1 MKTTRAVDLSAVA
14 FSTDLTPSLYALLGH
29 EPRDRGS
36 LFGRPLFVSAGTNMS
51 WRRRRSFLL
60 ASSYGAVYA
69 TLRQNGRRMYVVNE
83 NGWLNVI
90 HLGSGLIRTIP
101 IDGAPCSL
109 SLTPDDAVLYIGLV
123 FEGCVLTMDAHSLQ
137 ITGRLDTGGKPRR
150 IAFAPSGKTAVIA
163 NELGWIDV
171 VH

>member
-1 MKTTRAVDLSAVA
+1 MRIPLIVHLPSSMKTTRAVDLSAVA

-69 TLRQNGRRMYVVNE
+69 TLRQNGRRMYVV
-83 NGWLNVI
+83 
-90 HLGSGLIRTIP
+90 
-101 IDGAPCSL
+101 
-109 SLTPDDAVLYIGLV
+109 DAVDGRDYL
-123 FEGCVLTMDAHSLQ
+123 FEMDGGA
-137 ITGRLDTGGKPRR
+137 TGVPGRELEVTR
-150 IAFAPSGKTAVIA
+150 ATATAGREFIRAQVDA
-163 NELGWIDV
+163 LAEMYRYQYDRGASMTSR
-171 VH
+171 